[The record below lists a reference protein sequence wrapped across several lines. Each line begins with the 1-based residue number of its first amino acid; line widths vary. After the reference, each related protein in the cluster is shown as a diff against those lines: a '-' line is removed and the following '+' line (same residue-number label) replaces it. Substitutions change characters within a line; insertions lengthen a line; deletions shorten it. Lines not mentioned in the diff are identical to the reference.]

1 MKPSTYILSIIWIC
15 LVISMIG
22 FTSAEVNSL
31 GTIKQ
36 SECIQIP
43 QVCASCSYV
52 NVSVQYPNKSIAIS
66 NKAMTPNGA
75 GLWIY
80 NFCNT
85 SQLGRYDVSGMG
97 DINGVDTGFSVLW
110 FEVTTDGNENN
121 LQRGVISIALIL
133 FFILLGIGFYFIH
146 SKVDLEKW
154 NSSLLRRYENKNYI
168 KLVLGSIAYNV
179 LKCPFIIYYLIGFP
193 IIVALTDLAYAY
205 SLGNLLDV
213 FEALIVVYAV
223 GVIIVG
229 LIFFS
234 YVQEWLVD
242 LLEKV
247 RDMEWGTE

>member
-1 MKPSTYILSIIWIC
+1 MKRLMIALMC
-15 LVISMIG
+15 MLVLFS
-22 FTSAEVNSL
+22 FANAEVSSL

-36 SECIQIP
+36 GSCIEIP

-52 NVSVQYPNKSIAIS
+52 NLSIQYPNKSIAVS
-66 NKAMTPNGA
+66 NQAMTPNGA
-75 GLWIY
+75 GLWTY

-85 SQLGRYDVSGMG
+85 SQLGRYDVSGQG
-97 DINGVDTGFSVLW
+97 DLNGVDTGFSVLW

-121 LQRGVISIALIL
+121 LQRGLISVALIL